1 MTPGCKYLTLVW
13 LAAVALFIPGLSP
26 DAQVETGGRAERIVD
41 KTPEIRALES
51 AIAAR
56 PDDYTARAELARL
69 LGRAGRYEE
78 ALSQY
83 DGLVQAFP
91 DDVDH
96 SLARA
101 YVLSWLGRDQEALRE
116 LERARV
122 LAPDYQDV
130 WQLEIRVLER
140 QKDVA
145 SKTTAEALRLEA
157 ENHFPDSEWRR
168 SIEVAEEIHW
178 KMTLGAGYEDL
189 SGDNPDWNN
198 QFLQLDWM
206 RSGNQRYFGRVARDV
221 RFDHADRQFV
231 AGGEWRL
238 PRDWTVGGEVN
249 ASPDANFQPETGF
262 AFYLE
267 RPFAKDWVGDLA
279 IQQRR
284 YSDATVSTY
293 GAALQRYF
301 GNYRLAYG
309 LKLSHLHGYENSLA
323 QSLAMDWY
331 VTPQTS
337 VRITL
342 SGGDEAEAVGAGQ
355 VLETSVRSA
364 TLSGRHAFSERLTLS
379 WSAGTHLQG
388 DLYRR
393 NYVGLAL
400 TVGL

>member
-1 MTPGCKYLTLVW
+1 MTPVCRYLTLVC
-13 LAAVALFIPGLSP
+13 LATVGLITPGLAP
-26 DAQVETGGRAERIVD
+26 DAQVQAGGRTERIVD
-41 KTPEIRALES
+41 KTPEIRALEL

-56 PDDYTARAELARL
+56 PDNYTARVELARL
-69 LGRAGRYEE
+69 LGQAGRYEE
-78 ALSQY
+78 ALAQY
-83 DGLVQAFP
+83 DSLIHTFP

-101 YVLSWLGRDQEALRE
+101 YVLSWLGRDAEALRE

-122 LAPDYQDV
+122 LAPDYEDV
-130 WQLEIRVLER
+130 WQLELRVLGR
-140 QKDVA
+140 QKDA
-145 SKTTAEALRLEA
+145 AGKARLEALRLEA
-157 ENHFPDSEWRR
+157 ESRFPDSEWRR
-168 SIEVAEEIHW
+168 SIVVAEEIHW

-198 QFLQLDWM
+198 QFVQLDWL
-206 RSGNQRYFGRVARDV
+206 RTGNQRYFGRVARDV
-221 RFDHADRQFV
+221 RFDRTDQQMM

-238 PRDWTVGGEVN
+238 PGDWTVGGEVN
-249 ASPDANFQPETGF
+249 VSPDANFQPESGF
-262 AFYLE
+262 AFYVE
-267 RPFAKDWVGDLA
+267 RPIAKAWVGNLA
-279 IQQRR
+279 FQQRR
-284 YSDATVSTY
+284 YDSATVSTY
-293 GAALQRYF
+293 GAALQHYF

-331 VTPQTS
+331 LTPKTS
-337 VRITL
+337 VRITI
-342 SGGDEAEAVGAGQ
+342 SGGEEAEAVGAGQ
-355 VLETSVRSA
+355 VLETSVSSA